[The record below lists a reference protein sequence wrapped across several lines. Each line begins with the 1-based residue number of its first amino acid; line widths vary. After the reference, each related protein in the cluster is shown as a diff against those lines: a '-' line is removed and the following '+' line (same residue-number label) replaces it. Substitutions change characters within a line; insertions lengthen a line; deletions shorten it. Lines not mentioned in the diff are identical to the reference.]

1 MPLLDLFWTMLMLF
15 LWIAWFWVLI
25 SVVVDIFRNRESSG
39 FQKAMW
45 TLFVIVIPWLGVLV
59 YIISQGD
66 DMARRSAAV
75 AMENQQ
81 ATEAYIRQAAGTSVS
96 TAGELEKLANL
107 RESGVISD
115 AEFES
120 QKARLLA

>member
-25 SVVVDIFRNRESSG
+25 SVVIDIFRNRESSG

-59 YIISQGD
+59 YIITQGD

-75 AMENQQ
+75 TVESQEA
-81 ATEAYIRQAAGTSVS
+81 ARAYIREAAGTTAS
-96 TAGELEKLANL
+96 TADELEKLANL
-107 RESGVISD
+107 RETGVISD
-115 AEFES
+115 AEFQS

>member
-25 SVVVDIFRNRESSG
+25 SVVVDIFRNQESSG

-59 YIISQGD
+59 YIITQGD

-75 AMENQQ
+75 AVESQE
-81 ATEAYIRQAAGTSVS
+81 ATRAYIRDAAGTSAS
-96 TAGELEKLANL
+96 TADELEKLANL
-107 RESGVISD
+107 KQAGVITD
-115 AEFES
+115 AEFAS

>member
-25 SVVVDIFRNRESSG
+25 RVVVDIFRNRESSG
-39 FQKAMW
+39 FSKAMW
-45 TLFVIVIPWLGVLV
+45 MLFVIVIPWLGVLV
-59 YIISQGD
+59 YIIVEGD
-66 DMARRSAAV
+66 DMARRDTAV
-75 AMENQQ
+75 ALENQE
-81 ATEAYIRQAAGTSVS
+81 AARAYIRNAAGASAS
-96 TAGELEKLANL
+96 TADELEKLAGL